1 MSHTTTTQPQAR
13 SLLIEIEGLVRFFS
27 LLYIF
32 ATPNLGS
39 YSMAVFD
46 LKTKSFLTFDVVFAT
61 VCDGVEGMCLFHLLL
76 PGVLMELVLLLRLN
90 PP

>member
-1 MSHTTTTQPQAR
+1 MNRDKVPVRVAHHYHSQPQAR

-39 YSMAVFD
+39 YSMAIFD
-46 LKTKSFLTFDVVFAT
+46 LKTKSFLTFDVVFAA

-76 PGVLMELVLLLRLN
+76 PRLD
-90 PP
+90 